1 MWSTSSSH
9 TVNSGKRIRGRRVLF
24 CFFAGLEASVSA
36 VLREDVLL
44 AERSEEDALL
54 AAARSALDDVR
65 SAAEERVDLPEEA
78 RVDLPSEERVAETG
92 AGDLPSSYLAAWAR
106 DVPAALS
113 AS

>member
-1 MWSTSSSH
+1 M
-9 TVNSGKRIRGRRVLF
+9 LF

-36 VLREDVLL
+36 VLRDDVLLL

-54 AAARSALDDVR
+54 AAARSALEDVR